1 MSKIPITLTYSE
13 RQMLLI
19 VSVAW
24 KKASSFLIKTGAKI
38 ISDPK
43 LKNVFSHFLFIRPFG
58 QMFIGQRFCF
68 LTARVEQIFFS
79 VYDKKIFFS
88 SSGKKQP
95 FDKWFVLPHFSTLLS
110 DSANDQHKT
119 SHGKFRKLGCVDDF

>member
-1 MSKIPITLTYSE
+1 MSEITITLTCSE

-19 VSVAW
+19 VSDAW
-24 KKASSFLIKTGAKI
+24 KKASSFLIKTEAKI

-68 LTARVEQIFFS
+68 LTARADFFS